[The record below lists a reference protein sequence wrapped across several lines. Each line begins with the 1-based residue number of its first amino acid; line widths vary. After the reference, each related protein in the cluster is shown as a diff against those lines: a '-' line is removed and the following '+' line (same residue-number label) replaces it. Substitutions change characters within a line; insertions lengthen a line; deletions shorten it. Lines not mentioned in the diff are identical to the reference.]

1 MEGKGWN
8 LGKGLGKHG
17 QGIVDAIKPKLKFDQ
32 TGVGHNRADE
42 FEFNWWDHAFN
53 KAAKSVKVDD
63 SQGEVR
69 VDFDSS
75 KGELST
81 KKIRRKMQ
89 KEMKNRLYSN
99 FIKSGT
105 LTGGKMED
113 EGREA
118 EVTEVKDLSKLKDL
132 TDEELVAACG
142 GRTAHKG
149 SRHGL
154 KMTAKLDRIAQAEKE
169 YMEKFQEQQRL
180 KPSTKNKEI
189 CEVSSISEVKTKK
202 KKKKRDREL
211 TDENDSI
218 MTEENTT
225 EEPRKKKKRAH
236 SDNNLETNEISI
248 CISSKKKKKKHKKV
262 DGE

>member
-1 MEGKGWN
+1 
-8 LGKGLGKHG
+8 
-17 QGIVDAIKPKLKFDQ
+17 
-32 TGVGHNRADE
+32 
-42 FEFNWWDHAFN
+42 
-53 KAAKSVKVDD
+53 
-63 SQGEVR
+63 
-69 VDFDSS
+69 
-75 KGELST
+75 
-81 KKIRRKMQ
+81 MQ

-169 YMEKFQEQQRL
+169 YMEKFQEQQRVKL
-180 KPSTKNKEI
+180 STKNKEV
-189 CEVSSISEVKTKK
+189 CEASSISEVKTKK
-202 KKKKRDREL
+202 KKKK
-211 TDENDSI
+211 
-218 MTEENTT
+218 
-225 EEPRKKKKRAH
+225 K
-236 SDNNLETNEISI
+236 
-248 CISSKKKKKKHKKV
+248 
-262 DGE
+262 